1 MDERRAF
8 SGGCKQKTTGFS
20 LANVEKMQ
28 RSFEI
33 VGYIWPLKSSDR
45 GTELGAPWRSRA

>member
-1 MDERRAF
+1 MDERGAI

-33 VGYIWPLKSSDR
+33 VGYIWPLISSDR
-45 GTELGAPWRSRA
+45 GTEQATPWRPHA